1 MKYLP
6 RFITDLLL
14 IRFSTIPLE
23 RWTESKVLIKFLASP
38 INPSDIN
45 AIQGVYPVKLAKAEN
60 KELFIPGFE
69 GVARVTAVGRDVKD
83 INVDDLVLPS
93 SSGIGTWRREA
104 ICEPN
109 ILLKVRK
116 TVPIRAAAT
125 IAVNPTS
132 ALRMLTD
139 FVSLSPGS
147 AIVQNAANSAVG
159 QAVIQI
165 AKAKGIHTINLIRD
179 RQNFKETERFL
190 LQLGANHVLKE
201 GELPTF
207 LKTNPIDISLAL
219 NAVGGRS
226 ASDLTRALAYLN
238 IS

>member
-1 MKYLP
+1 
-6 RFITDLLL
+6 
-14 IRFSTIPLE
+14 
-23 RWTESKVLIKFLASP
+23 
-38 INPSDIN
+38 
-45 AIQGVYPVKLAKAEN
+45 
-60 KELFIPGFE
+60 
-69 GVARVTAVGRDVKD
+69 
-83 INVDDLVLPS
+83 
-93 SSGIGTWRREA
+93 TWRREA

-139 FVSLSPGS
+139 FYQYQILIEIVGS

-179 RQNFKETERFL
+179 
-190 LQLGANHVLKE
+190 
-201 GELPTF
+201 
-207 LKTNPIDISLAL
+207 
-219 NAVGGRS
+219 
-226 ASDLTRALAYLN
+226 
-238 IS
+238 